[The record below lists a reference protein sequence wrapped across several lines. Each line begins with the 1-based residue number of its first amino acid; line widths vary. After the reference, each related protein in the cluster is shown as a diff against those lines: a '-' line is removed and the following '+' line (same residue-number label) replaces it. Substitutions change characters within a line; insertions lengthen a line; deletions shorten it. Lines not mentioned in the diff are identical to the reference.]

1 MTGHSSRTRRFTTTL
16 LLTLAASA
24 VVLTASATTSAAGP
38 AHHRF
43 VASLAFS
50 PAVQLAVAPAA
61 HTTFAAVGDL
71 NGDGNLDIVAVNYSA
86 GNAAVFLGNGHGGF
100 SAPTFVNVGA
110 TPKACV
116 LKDMDGNGT
125 LDLVVADEVPNA
137 VAVLKGDGQGGFG
150 APVMYATGASSEELA
165 VVDLNGDGRPDI
177 VSVNDNSVGLIS
189 VLVASTHGGYQLRGP
204 FAAGSNPRDVSA
216 ADFNSDGKMDVVV
229 ADEGDLVV
237 GVSGDVQLWLGN
249 GKGNFRLSTAVTA
262 GTTPKAVSA
271 GDFNSDGTPDF
282 VVSSEGTN
290 DVSLFLGDGAGRF
303 SGSATVGV
311 GVMPKDVVAA
321 DINGDGLLDAIA
333 TDYIDDNIAVL
344 LGDGLGHL
352 GAPTYMAVGSGPK
365 SVAIADINRDGKP
378 DAVTADNDGSTV
390 SLLLSVLTAPTITG
404 LSADPATIS
413 PNADGYQ
420 DKTTIT
426 YTTNQSLFNSVA
438 IYDDSG
444 TLMRTLK
451 NAVVLAAGPQTVVWD
466 GKYTP
471 AGGTSTPV
479 PDGTYTVRVTGQDA
493 AGNAVQSST
502 PVVVDTTISKISV
515 NYPYFSPNGDTRRDT
530 TTISY
535 TLKSDATVTVLI
547 RDGSGTTVRTVQ
559 DGVGQVAGVYSAVW
573 DGTLTDGSV
582 APEGAYT
589 AVVQAVNAIG
599 TVESVKPVTVD
610 LTPPVVTDAA
620 VAPSPF
626 VLPATTTVSFGVNE
640 AGTVSVSILD
650 STTKIVVRTLT
661 QATVAGANSVIWDG
675 TTTTGGAAA
684 APGTYTVNLSVN
696 DLAYNEAT
704 VYPIVL
710 SVDVGV

>member
-1 MTGHSSRTRRFTTTL
+1 MSDHSSRRRRFTTTL
-16 LLTLAASA
+16 LLTLAASV
-24 VVLTASATTSAAGP
+24 VVLTVSATTSAAGP
-38 AHHRF
+38 AHRRP
-43 VASLAFS
+43 SLAFS
-50 PAVQLAVAPAA
+50 PAVHLAAGGL
-61 HTTFAAVGDL
+61 HTTFVAVGDL
-71 NGDGNLDIVAVNYSA
+71 NGDGNLDIVAVNYTA
-86 GNAAVFLGNGHGGF
+86 GNASVFLGDGHGGF
-100 SAPTFVNVGA
+100 SAPALVNVGA

-116 LKDMDGNGT
+116 LQDMDGNGT
-125 LDLVVADEVPNA
+125 LDLVVTDEVPNA
-137 VAVLKGDGQGGFG
+137 VAVLKGNGLGGFG
-150 APVMYATGASSEELA
+150 APVMYPVGASSEELA
-165 VVDLNGDGRPDI
+165 VVDLNNDGRPDI
-177 VSVNDNSVGLIS
+177 VSVNDATAGLIS
-189 VLVASTHGGYQLRGP
+189 ILLARSGGYQLKGP
-204 FAAGSNPRDVSA
+204 IAAGSNPRDVSA
-216 ADFNSDGKMDVVV
+216 ADFNRDGNMDVVV
-229 ADEGDLVV
+229 AYEGDTVL
-237 GVSGDVQLWLGN
+237 GIAGGAQLWLGN
-249 GKGNFRLSTAVTA
+249 GKGSLRPSTQVTA
-262 GTTPKAVSA
+262 GATPKAVSA
-271 GDFNSDGTPDF
+271 GDFNRDGAPDF
-282 VVSSEGTN
+282 IVSSEGTN

-303 SGSATVGV
+303 SRSATVGV

-321 DINGDGLLDAIA
+321 DISGDGLLDAIA
-333 TDYIDDNIAVL
+333 TDYMDDNIAVL
-344 LGDGLGHL
+344 LGDGQGHL

-365 SVAIADINRDGKP
+365 SVAIADINNDGKP

-390 SLLLSVLTAPTITG
+390 SLLLSVLTTPSITG
-404 LSADPATIS
+404 LTADPATIS

-451 NAVVLAAGPQTVVWD
+451 NAVVLAAGPQTLTWD

-515 NYPYFSPNGDTRRDT
+515 NYPYFSPNGDGRRDA

-547 RDGSGTTVRTVQ
+547 RDGSGATVRTIQ
-559 DGVGQVAGVYSAVW
+559 DGVGQIAGVYSAVW

-610 LTPPVVTDAA
+610 LTPPVVTDAM

-626 VLPATTTVSFGVNE
+626 VPPATTTASFGVNE

-650 STTKIVVRTLT
+650 STNTVVRTLT
-661 QATVAGANSVIWDG
+661 QAVVAGPNNVIWDG
-675 TTTTGGAAA
+675 TMTGGATA
-684 APGTYTVNLSVN
+684 APGKYAVKLSVN
-696 DLAYNEAT
+696 DLASNKAT

>member
-1 MTGHSSRTRRFTTTL
+1 MSDHSSRRRRFTTTL
-16 LLTLAASA
+16 LLTLVASV
-24 VVLTASATTSAAGP
+24 VVLAALATTSAA
-38 AHHRF
+38 HRGR

-50 PAVQLAVAPAA
+50 PAVHLAAGGL

-71 NGDGNLDIVAVNYSA
+71 NGDGNLDIVAVNFTA
-86 GNAAVFLGNGHGGF
+86 GNASVFLGDGHGGF
-100 SAPTFVNVGA
+100 SAPALVNVGA

-125 LDLVVADEVPNA
+125 LDLVVAEEVPNA

-150 APVMYATGASSEELA
+150 APVMYPVGASSEELA
-165 VVDLNGDGRPDI
+165 VGDLNNDGRPDI
-177 VSVNDNSVGLIS
+177 VSVNDHTAGLIS
-189 VLVASTHGGYQLRGP
+189 ILLARSGGYQLKGP
-204 FAAGSNPRDVSA
+204 IAAGSNPRDVSA
-216 ADFNSDGKMDVVV
+216 ADFNRDGNMDVVV
-229 ADEGDLVV
+229 AYEGDTV
-237 GVSGDVQLWLGN
+237 GGIAGGAQLWLGN
-249 GKGNFRLSTAVTA
+249 GKGSVRPSTEVTA

-271 GDFNSDGTPDF
+271 GDFNRDGKPDF
-282 VVSSEGTN
+282 IVSSEGTN
-290 DVSLFLGDGAGRF
+290 DVNLFLGDGAGQF
-303 SGSATVGV
+303 SRSATVGV

-321 DINGDGLLDAIA
+321 DINGDGILDAIA
-333 TDYIDDNIAVL
+333 TDYMDDNIAVL

-352 GAPTYMAVGSGPK
+352 GAPTYMAVGGGPK
-365 SVAIADINRDGKP
+365 CVAIADINKDGKP

-390 SLLLSVLTAPTITG
+390 SLLLSVLTAPTITD
-404 LSADPATIS
+404 LTATPATIS

-479 PDGTYTVRVTGQDA
+479 PDGTFEVRVTGQDA

-502 PVVVDTTISKISV
+502 PVIVDTTISKISV
-515 NYPYFSPNGDTRRDT
+515 NFPYFSPNGDGQRDA

-547 RDGSGTTVRTVQ
+547 RDGSGATVRTVQ
-559 DGVGQVAGVYSAVW
+559 DTVAQLAGVNTAVW
-573 DGTLTDGSV
+573 DGKLDDTSV
-582 APEGAYT
+582 APEGTYT

-610 LTPPVVTDAA
+610 LTAPVVTDAA

-626 VLPATTTVSFGVNE
+626 VPPATTTASFGVNE
-640 AGTVSVSILD
+640 TGTVSVSILD
-650 STTKIVVRTLT
+650 STNVVVRTLA
-661 QATVAGANSVIWDG
+661 QAVVAGPNNVIWDG
-675 TTTTGGAAA
+675 TMTGGATA
-684 APGTYTVNLSVN
+684 APGTYAVKLSVK
-696 DLAYNEAT
+696 DLAYNKAT

-710 SVDVGV
+710 SVDVGI